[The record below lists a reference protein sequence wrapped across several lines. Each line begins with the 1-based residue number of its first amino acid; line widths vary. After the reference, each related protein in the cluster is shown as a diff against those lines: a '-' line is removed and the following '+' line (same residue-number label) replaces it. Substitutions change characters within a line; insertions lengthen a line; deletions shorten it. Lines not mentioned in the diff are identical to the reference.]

1 MVPFFEISAQG
12 RKKNLVYFVT
22 TGNYE
27 YNMLLL
33 PAGIKIYQ
41 IHTIAFDK
49 LHMKYEYCFTSAD
62 MNMHVGAVLTSHLP
76 TRVCT
81 TDNN

>member
-62 MNMHVGAVLTSHLP
+62 MHPSLSLSITVLDFTP
-76 TRVCT
+76 TY
-81 TDNN
+81 